1 MSTTGTAEHL
11 MILAAETSRFAR
23 AVEHYGLAR
32 CCMTEATIWIGL
44 RPDPEYRRAPLA
56 AMPQAP
62 RSLCF
67 VEAPDQAELVGAL
80 AASAEAASLEHL
92 MIGTSH
98 DYIPNRP
105 IRYDMCAAVAALR
118 GARWPALKHLSLGD
132 MELLF
137 NGHAYYGKLGDVT
150 DVFEAAPQLDELR
163 LRGQFTLRGP
173 VRHDRLR
180 DMSVFVDDIGV
191 SGGPLS
197 RDTVS
202 HLLSS
207 DFPAL
212 RRLCLSLDDGARA
225 ADYVVPDAFF
235 TGSRFPALTDFDMD
249 CLAPEQHA
257 QLAAWKAGRGL
268 R

>member
-1 MSTTGTAEHL
+1 
-11 MILAAETSRFAR
+11 MILAAETSRFAC
-23 AVEHYGLAR
+23 AVEDYGLAR
-32 CCMTEATIWIGL
+32 CCTTGSTIWIGL

-56 AMPQAP
+56 AVPQAP

-98 DYIPNRP
+98 DYIPGRP
-105 IRYDMCAAVAALR
+105 IRYDMSAAVAALC

-150 DVFEAAPQLDELR
+150 DVLAAAPQLDELR
-163 LRGQFTLRGP
+163 LRGQFMLRGP

-180 DMSVFVDDIGV
+180 EMSVCVDDIGV

-197 RDTVS
+197 QDTVS
-202 HLLSS
+202 NLLAS

-212 RRLCLSLDDGARA
+212 RTVCLSLDDGERE
-225 ADYVVPDAFF
+225 ADYVIPDAFF
-235 TGSRFPALTDFDMD
+235 AGSRFPALTVFDMD

-257 QLAAWKAGRGL
+257 RLAAWKTGRGL
-268 R
+268 G